1 MNNITKLRINTRD
14 ILTSM
19 VFGVTAGVFASILE
33 RVDTIITGGNA
44 TPLGYSNTYGWIL
57 LSAYLYGPLGALI
70 TTEIQAIIGL
80 LTVANPLSWLWPAIN
95 AVYAIV
101 AGVTAITIQ
110 RIRSQSSTKTR
121 IIIMSFMLALLNIP
135 AVYFVMVLVL
145 GLPVIAYYIG
155 LPLYIGLQLVPATLI
170 AYLLLRTM
178 ERVGLK
184 I

>member
-1 MNNITKLRINTRD
+1 MKYITKLRINTRD

-33 RVDTIITGGNA
+33 RVDTILTGGNA

-57 LSAYLYGPLGALI
+57 LSAFLYGPFGALI
-70 TTEIQAIIGL
+70 TTEVQAFIGL
-80 LTVANPLSWLWPAIN
+80 LTAANPLSWLWPFVN
-95 AVYAIV
+95 AVFAIV
-101 AGVTAITIQ
+101 AGVTALIIQ
-110 RIRSQSSTKTR
+110 KIRPKSSTKTR
-121 IIIMSFMLALLNIP
+121 IITMSFMLALLDIP

-155 LPLYIGLQLVPATLI
+155 LPLYMGLQLLPATLI

-178 ERVGLK
+178 DRIGLK

>member
-1 MNNITKLRINTRD
+1 MNNITKLRINTHD

-70 TTEIQAIIGL
+70 TTEIQATIGL
-80 LTVANPLSWLWPAIN
+80 LTAANPLSWLWPAIN
-95 AVYAIV
+95 AIYAIV

-110 RIRSQSSTKTR
+110 RVRSQSSTKTR

-145 GLPVIAYYIG
+145 GLPVIVYYIG

>member
-1 MNNITKLRINTRD
+1 MKYMTKLRINTRD

-33 RVDTIITGGNA
+33 RVDTILTGGNA

-57 LSAYLYGPLGALI
+57 FSAFLYGPFGALI
-70 TTEIQAIIGL
+70 TTEVQALIGL
-80 LTVANPLSWLWPAIN
+80 LTAANPLSWLWPFVN
-95 AVYAIV
+95 AVFAIV
-101 AGVTAITIQ
+101 AGVTALIIQ
-110 RIRSQSSTKTR
+110 KIRPQSSTKTR
-121 IIIMSFMLALLNIP
+121 IITMSFMLALLDIP

-155 LPLYIGLQLVPATLI
+155 LPLYMGLQLLPATLI

-178 ERVGLK
+178 DRIGLK